1 MTIPRVLEKSLEN
14 DFFSG
19 KSILL
24 IGPRQVGKTTLV
36 NKLLTGKWSDSLVV
50 NADDP
55 TAVRLFTDINTEQ
68 LRAII
73 GQKKIV
79 FIDEAQRIP
88 NIGITAKLITDT
100 FPQIQLILSGS
111 SAFDLNQKLQEP
123 LTGRKW
129 TYHLWPV
136 SWHEYETTAGL
147 LKAEAD
153 LENRLVFGFYPDVL
167 NHPLRQQETLQ
178 EISDSYLYK
187 DLLMLGSIK
196 KPTLIQKLL
205 DALAFQV
212 GSEVSLKEVGEL
224 IGANPRTVAAYIEL
238 LEKTFVVFTLT
249 PFSRNLRNEIKANRK
264 IYFYDNGV
272 RNAVIRQYQPLAIRQ
287 DVGAL
292 WENFLM
298 SERLKIN
305 AYAKRAAH
313 TYFWRTKQQQEVDYV
328 EEWNGKIYGYEFKWD
343 PRRKVSF
350 STTFVNTYQADT
362 KVINRNNFRE
372 FVNERFH

>member
-1 MTIPRVLEKSLEN
+1 MNVARVIEKRLAD

-24 IGPRQVGKTTLV
+24 IGPRQVGKTTLIH
-36 NKLLTGKWSDSLVV
+36 KLLADKSDDSLIV

-55 TAVRLFTDINTEQ
+55 TAIRLFTDVNTEQ

-88 NIGITAKLITDT
+88 NIGITAKLIVDM
-100 FPQIQLILSGS
+100 FPDVQLILSGS
-111 SAFDLNQKLQEP
+111 SAFDLNQKTQEP

-136 SWHEYETTAGL
+136 SWQEYENTVGL

-153 LENRLVFGFYPDVL
+153 LENRLVFGLYPDVL
-167 NHPLRQQETLQ
+167 NHPQRQQETLQ
-178 EISDSYLYK
+178 EITDSYLYK
-187 DLLMLGSIK
+187 DLLTLGGIK
-196 KPTLIQKLL
+196 KPALLQKLL
-205 DALAFQV
+205 EALAFQA
-212 GSEVSLKEVGEL
+212 GNEVSMREVGEL
-224 IGANPRTVAAYIEL
+224 IGADPKTVASYIEL
-238 LEKTFVVFTLT
+238 LEKTFVVFSLT

-264 IYFYDNGV
+264 IYFYDNGI
-272 RNAVIRQYQPLAIRQ
+272 RNAVIRQYQPLALRQ

-292 WENFLM
+292 WENFLI
-298 SERLKIN
+298 SERLKAN
-305 AYAKRAAH
+305 AYAKRSAH

-343 PRRKVSF
+343 ARRKVNF
-350 STTFVNTYQADT
+350 SSTFVNAYQANT
-362 KVINRNNFRE
+362 KVINRGNFRE
-372 FVNERFH
+372 FVSESLR